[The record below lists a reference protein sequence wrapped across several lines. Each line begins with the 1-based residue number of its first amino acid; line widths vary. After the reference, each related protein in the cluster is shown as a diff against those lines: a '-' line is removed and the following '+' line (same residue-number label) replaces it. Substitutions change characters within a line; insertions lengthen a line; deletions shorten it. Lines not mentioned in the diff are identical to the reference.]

1 MPQKAFLVQASWT
14 MLLFFLWELL
24 MLALV
29 VGLTL
34 WFLAA
39 KGTAW
44 HVYLSVWVSW
54 GMALALVALVPI
66 DIHIVY
72 LKRCIDH
79 YGDDVDAQEVA
90 CSVSSWRDIAGGDRS
105 AKEVLAEWFTVLQK
119 GWIVVYTVCQ
129 VNGWILLTLQSSFI
143 ESRRFSFVGK
153 LKQALYENVGFYA
166 ALACI
171 NSAGLVFFWMMGLD
185 LEYVVI
191 SCLALFNALM
201 LVIVSLFLGYGLGEA
216 PRALWQGSRFVPTIR
231 RALYNV
237 WANHRACE
245 QAADELADKLVQV
258 YSLRRA
264 AGGAVRGLA
273 QEIVIIMS
281 EVPFDMTSVFLM
293 DPVKGPF
300 LPSKKDDLKK
310 AYLAQLKQIEMET
323 THKQKT
329 TEIDL
334 WLQVRHA
341 LYDSLTESERV
352 K

>member
-1 MPQKAFLVQASWT
+1 LLGFLAKSAVHHTAARVAERGKEFGALLQACDTRRVSSLWKAVGAQAGVR

-44 HVYLSVWVSW
+44 HVYLSVWISW

-79 YGDDVDAQEVA
+79 YGDDVVAQEAA
-90 CSVSSWRDIAGGDRS
+90 CSVSSWRDIAGRAES
-105 AKEVLAEWFTVLQK
+105 AKEVLAEWYTVLQK
-119 GWIVVYTVCQ
+119 AWIVVYTVCQ

-143 ESRRFSFVGK
+143 ESRRFTFWGK
-153 LKQALYENVGFYA
+153 LKQALYENVGFYV
-166 ALACI
+166 ALAVI
-171 NSAGLVFFWMMGLD
+171 NSVGLALFWLMGLD
-185 LEYVVI
+185 LEYVII

-201 LVIVSLFLGYGLGEA
+201 LVVVSLFLGYGLGEA

-237 WANHRACE
+237 WANHRECE
-245 QAADELADKLVQV
+245 LAADDLADKLVQV
-258 YSLRRA
+258 SCSAL
-264 AGGAVRGLA
+264 L
-273 QEIVIIMS
+273 
-281 EVPFDMTSVFLM
+281 L
-293 DPVKGPF
+293 
-300 LPSKKDDLKK
+300 L
-310 AYLAQLKQIEMET
+310 
-323 THKQKT
+323 
-329 TEIDL
+329 
-334 WLQVRHA
+334 HA
-341 LYDSLTESERV
+341 N
-352 K
+352 